1 MNNRPLYENLDT
13 AFVNLSALVKY
24 LKRREFVG
32 RIRVELNNYEAD
44 VTLTQANKLAVREHD
59 KVSGRVSEGEEAFH
73 RLLIRARES
82 GGTIHVF
89 QAQAAPASVVAEP
102 SKTVPVV
109 SAEPEKPVTIAQKT
123 QTAPATNGA
132 KAAAAVQTKP
142 VEVKPAPT
150 LANHPTFPFELSNSV
165 EAKAKRDQI
174 SDQDWQVLL
183 GLTGELL
190 GVIDQSLASAK
201 LDFKSAFSKA
211 RAQISND
218 YPFFNQNEE
227 KFSYSNGKVTLSEK
241 VGSRLFVSSIIESL
255 RRIIEKLGANPKFA
269 VVYRETVQKL
279 LALINQR
286 KPLYDRFGMTAQL
299 KRIIGV

>member
-44 VTLTQANKLAVREHD
+44 ITLTQANKLAVREHD

-82 GGTIHVF
+82 GGTIHVY
-89 QAQAAPASVVAEP
+89 QAQTAAAAVVPAP

-123 QTAPATNGA
+123 QTVPATNGA
-132 KAAAAVQTKP
+132 KVAIAVQTKP

-218 YPFFNQNEE
+218 YPFMNQSED

-269 VVYRETVQKL
+269 VVYRDTVQKL

>member
-44 VTLTQANKLAVREHD
+44 ITLTQTNKLAVREHD
-59 KVSGRVSEGEEAFH
+59 KVSGRISEGEEAFH

-89 QAQAAPASVVAEP
+89 QAQAAAAAVVAAP
-102 SKTVPVV
+102 SNTVPVV
-109 SAEPEKPVTIAQKT
+109 AAQPETPVTIAQKT

-132 KAAAAVQTKP
+132 KVAAAVQTKP
-142 VEVKPAPT
+142 VEAKPAPT

-211 RAQISND
+211 RSQISND
-218 YPFFNQNEE
+218 YPFMNQSED

-241 VGSRLFVSSIIESL
+241 VGPRLFVSSIIESL